1 METNIKK
8 LQYAQGDLLRGIY
21 TFQDAIKDAVRECK
35 IYKDNYKEYLKA
47 GGVMTEENERLK
59 NKVSLIQDKIQQIKQ
74 ELDWW
79 FTKE

>member
-1 METNIKK
+1 MDKNTK
-8 LQYAQGDLLRGIY
+8 LNYAKGDLLKGIY
-21 TFQDAIKDAVRECK
+21 TFQDAIKDAARECK

-47 GGVMTEENERLK
+47 GGDATEENERLK
-59 NKVSLIQDKIQQIKQ
+59 NRVSVIQDAIHQLKQ